1 MEKGITYIIS
11 VHSFVDVITNSSTE
25 LFVCDTEKSVEMVR
39 QMVDEMQD
47 MYPNEYG
54 HRLYTDVIS
63 SDDWRLQQIFDCYVD
78 EEDCV
83 KYLKAKGYK
92 VEKLPQEEAA
102 KCSYIS
108 ISAERGGLHPKVKY
122 FIESN
127 FNVIHYDFDS

>member
-39 QMVDEMQD
+39 QMVDEIQD
-47 MYPNEYG
+47 KYPNEYG

-63 SDDWRLQQIFDCYVD
+63 NDDYRLRDIFNCYED
-78 EEDCV
+78 EENCA

-92 VEKLPQEEAA
+92 VEKPSQEEI
-102 KCSYIS
+102 KHSYIS
-108 ISAERGGLHPKVKY
+108 ISAERGGLHPEVKY

-127 FNVIHYDFDS
+127 FNVIYYDFDS